1 MANQSHELNSA
12 ARERA
17 GNNRAPTIANLP
29 AVIPPSTLAPRSV
42 QSTPPSTHQC
52 PNCGAWAPTGSSV
65 CAECGGRIQSKPQKI
80 RCRLCGARAS
90 ATLVICP
97 DCGRE
102 LHAAPSRVLSWG
114 APTILV
120 VLFLLIMVQRWES
133 GNPFRWVQTQVATS
147 RAWVSKVAERLD
159 PQIEISTLPE
169 VVTERGAV
177 TDVSNDSSAIT
188 TGLQSATLSNPGANP
203 VGDTAETTLVA
214 NPNVDTGPEPLPPSS
229 QAGNTAQEGT
239 GQGNNS
245 TVNGTNSGQAASVA
259 DSTIIT
265 PTAAPTASPSP
276 QPTATATVPAPSPTP
291 TVQPTVQATPTATVG
306 ATATPRQTSTSAT
319 VQVAPKQDADAVA
332 AAEFNARQV
341 ETTTVTI
348 LQPTPTTIP
357 TQTATPT
364 ATTIPTQAA
373 VTYSIRA
380 GDTPFGI
387 ATQFGITVD
396 ELLTANGLSLNDA
409 RRLRVGQVLTIV
421 EGTAAPAAEQPTA
434 TPTATAQSSTATNA
448 QPANAADERASAA
461 NVAKSEAKSTA
472 RVDAP
477 GLRSPESG
485 SSLSCGANN
494 TVTWLPVAYIRE
506 SDQYLLH
513 LGFLSGYNGD
523 GSEQVTWILEQ
534 WRPSN
539 VTQWELDAGLCG
551 LAPQAF
557 GRQWRWSVEVVEAN
571 GNSWQPV
578 SPSSAVWGFSWN

>member
-17 GNNRAPTIANLP
+17 ANNRAPTIANLP
-29 AVIPPSTLAPRSV
+29 AVIPPSTLVPRPV
-42 QSTPPSTHQC
+42 QSPPPSTHQC

-80 RCRLCGARAS
+80 RCRLCGAHAS

-133 GNPFRWVQTQVATS
+133 VNPLRWVQTQVATS

-169 VVTERGAV
+169 AVTARGAV
-177 TDVSNDSSAIT
+177 TEGTNDSSAIT
-188 TGLQSATLSNPGANP
+188 TGLQSDTLSNTAGNP
-203 VGDTAETTLVA
+203 VGDRVETTLVA
-214 NPNVDTGPEPLPPSS
+214 NPNVLTAPESLPLSPP
-229 QAGNTAQEGT
+229 AQEGA

-245 TVNGTNSGQAASVA
+245 DVNGTNNDQAASVTG
-259 DSTIIT
+259 STVIT
-265 PTAAPTASPSP
+265 PTATAPE
-276 QPTATATVPAPSPTP
+276 PSPTP
-291 TVQPTVQATPTATVG
+291 TAQPTVQATPTATVD
-306 ATATPRQTSTSAT
+306 ATATPRQTSTSAI
-319 VQVAPKQDADAVA
+319 VQTAPKQDADAVA
-332 AAEFNARQV
+332 AAELNARKV

-348 LQPTPTTIP
+348 LQPTPTTTP

-364 ATTIPTQAA
+364 PTTIPTQAA

-396 ELLTANGLSLNDA
+396 ELLARNGLSLNDA

-421 EGTAAPAAEQPTA
+421 AGTAAPVVEQPTA
-434 TPTATAQSSTATNA
+434 TATATATTQSSTATNT
-448 QPANAADERASAA
+448 QPADAADEKVAAA
-461 NVAKSEAKSTA
+461 NEAKSETKSTA

-477 GLRSPESG
+477 GLRSPENG
-485 SSLSCGANN
+485 SSLSCGADN

-539 VTQWELDAGLCG
+539 VTQWELDTGLCG

-571 GNSWQPV
+571 GNSWQSV
-578 SPSSAVWGFSWN
+578 SQSSAVWGFSWN